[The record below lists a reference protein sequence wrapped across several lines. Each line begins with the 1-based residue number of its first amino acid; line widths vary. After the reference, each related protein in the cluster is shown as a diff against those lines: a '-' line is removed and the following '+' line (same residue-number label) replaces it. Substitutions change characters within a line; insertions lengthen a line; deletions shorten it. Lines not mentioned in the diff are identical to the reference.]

1 MADDERER
9 SLDEA
14 AAVLTRELTRSGSPM
29 VLFDRVAYCARVR
42 F

>member
-29 VLFDRVAYCARVR
+29 VLFDHVAYCARVR